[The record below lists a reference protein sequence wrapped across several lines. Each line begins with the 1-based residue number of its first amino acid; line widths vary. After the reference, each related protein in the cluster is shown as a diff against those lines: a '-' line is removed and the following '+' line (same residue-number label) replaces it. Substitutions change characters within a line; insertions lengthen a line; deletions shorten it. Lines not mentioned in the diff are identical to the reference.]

1 MHDVIGILAGFM
13 CLKYVKKSVLYRPAW
28 KESNILKRQHISEL
42 QAYHVTYLNLDGVHT

>member
-28 KESNILKRQHISEL
+28 EGVQRLYYKRTLKIR
-42 QAYHVTYLNLDGVHT
+42 LDTPKIASPAKIV